1 MEKKVF
7 YNEWKDYI
15 IKELSNLNN
24 NYSDIVLEKIKNEEN
39 ITILKMQEIIMNVN
53 KILKSNIAIYWEWYR
68 HIK

>member
-15 IKELSNLNN
+15 IEELSNLNN
-24 NYSDIVLEKIKNEEN
+24 NYSNIVLEKIKTEEN
-39 ITILKMQEIIMNVN
+39 ITILKMQEMIMNVN

-68 HIK
+68 YIK